1 MPENHIPPEIYQ
13 LAKTYHL
20 GEPTARYETL
30 PRTIRQYRFS
40 LYMTIIVI
48 WLGLFALLSTIL
60 LFAHAFAV
68 ATSQTDPRFVFGWP
82 IFWIVV
88 LWLLIRSDIRV
99 TYHKT
104 SLYLCEL
111 GLLGYH
117 EQDKSVTVIPW
128 DKIESVWLQ
137 ITPLYTAVSEEEQE
151 MRYDWTYTFQR
162 TDGVKFTFEGHFG
175 ILALSYIVAKEVTAR
190 LLPRAIATYEAG
202 LPVSFGNIQV
212 SRKGIQIGQ
221 EAFAWQ
227 NIYSIELEG
236 DQIMVRLPDWEHW
249 IGTSKAATPNVC
261 VLEALIHHIIAQEQN
276 PVAINGHPEP
286 IVSTRHHPPRKRKHR
301 RHKP

>member
-1 MPENHIPPEIYQ
+1 MSENHIPPEIHQ
-13 LAKTYHL
+13 LARTHHL

-30 PRTIRQYRFS
+30 PSIIRQYHFS
-40 LYMTIIVI
+40 LYTIIIVI

-60 LFAHAFAV
+60 LFVNTFAV
-68 ATSQTDPRFVFGWP
+68 DTPQIDPSFVFGLP

-88 LWLLIRSDIRV
+88 LWLFIRSDIRA

-117 EQDKSVTVIPW
+117 EQDKRVTIIPW
-128 DKIESVWLQ
+128 DTIASVWLQ
-137 ITPLYTAVSEEEQE
+137 IMPQYTAVSEEEE
-151 MRYDWTYTFQR
+151 TRYDWTYTFQR
-162 TDGVKFTFEGHFG
+162 TDGAKFTFEGHFG
-175 ILALSYIVAKEVTAR
+175 VMALSFIVAKEVTSR

-212 SRKGIQIGQ
+212 SRKGIQIGH
-221 EAFAWQ
+221 EAIAWQ
-227 NIYSIELEG
+227 NIYSIEMEG

-276 PVAINGHPEP
+276 LIALNAHSEP
-286 IVSTRHHPPRKRKHR
+286 IVSTRHHPLRKRKHR
-301 RHKP
+301 RYKS